1 MFTPKTFSH
10 LCAAMQ
16 TGAEVTIARKTG
28 IVNSI
33 SREDGSGFN
42 FLVKIQPLTV
52 NGRYAGGEPEIVFF
66 RAES

>member
-1 MFTPKTFSH
+1 MFTPKTFAH

-33 SREDGSGFN
+33 SREDGSGYN
-42 FLVKIQPLTV
+42 FLVKIQPIAFDGS
-52 NGRYAGGEPEIVFF
+52 NGGEPEIVFF

>member
-16 TGAEVTIARKTG
+16 TGAKVTISRKTG
-28 IVNSI
+28 VVNSI
-33 SREDGSGFN
+33 AREDGNGFN

-52 NGRYAGGEPEIVFF
+52 NGSNGGEPEIVFF

>member
-1 MFTPKTFSH
+1 MFTPKTFAH

-33 SREDGSGFN
+33 AREDGSGYN

-52 NGRYAGGEPEIVFF
+52 NGGNGGEPEIVFF

>member
-1 MFTPKTFSH
+1 MFNPTTFAH
-10 LCAAMQ
+10 LCNAMQ
-16 TGAEVTIARKTG
+16 TGAEVTISRKTG

-33 SREDGSGFN
+33 AREDGNGFN

-52 NGRYAGGEPEIVFF
+52 NGGNGGEPGIVFF